1 MERKKR
7 IADPS
12 SEHVNVGPRDGS
24 TRGHRRKEAERALR
38 QLRKLRKLSQ
48 LEFG

>member
-24 TRGHRRKEAERALR
+24 TRGHRRKEAERAA
-38 QLRKLRKLSQ
+38 KAAKAA
-48 LEFG
+48 EEAITT